1 MGGEKNKLKC
11 KNFFLTEKLKKKSFA
26 SVPSL
31 RVMEHLH
38 NFYITWSDGT
48 QDSYLAG
55 ASFTSLKLYFKQS

>member
-1 MGGEKNKLKC
+1 MGGGKKKLKC
-11 KNFFLTEKLKKKSFA
+11 KNFFLTQKLKKKKSRA

-48 QDSYLAG
+48 QESYLAG
-55 ASFTSLKLYFKQS
+55 TSFTSLKLYFKH